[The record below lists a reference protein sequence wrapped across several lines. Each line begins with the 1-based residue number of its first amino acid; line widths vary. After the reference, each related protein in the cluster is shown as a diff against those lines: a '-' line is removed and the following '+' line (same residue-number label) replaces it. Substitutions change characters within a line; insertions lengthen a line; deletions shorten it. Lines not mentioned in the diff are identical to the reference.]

1 MDIRETIR
9 KNLKRYLERSEYTQ
23 AEIARALGIS
33 KTSVTNWMKGVNS
46 PNIELLEP
54 LCELLNIN
62 IADMFEEQPEVSETI
77 TPDEQQLVADYR
89 EFNAEGKEKV
99 REYVADLKGNPRYKK
114 RDVPVMDK
122 QA

>member
-1 MDIRETIR
+1 
-9 KNLKRYLERSEYTQ
+9 
-23 AEIARALGIS
+23 
-33 KTSVTNWMKGVNS
+33 MKGVNS

-99 REYVADLKGNPRYKK
+99 RET
-114 RDVPVMDK
+114 
-122 QA
+122 

>member
-9 KNLKRYLERSEYTQ
+9 KNLKNYLEHSQFTQ

-33 KTSVTNWMKGVNS
+33 KASVTNWIKGVNS

-54 LCELLNIN
+54 LCKLLNIT
-62 IADMFEEQPEVSETI
+62 IADMFEEHPETEDML
-77 TPDEQQLVADYR
+77 TPDEQQLITDYR

-114 RDVPVMDK
+114 HSEPVLGK

>member
-9 KNLKRYLERSEYTQ
+9 KNLKYYLESSPYTQ
-23 AEIARALGIS
+23 AEIARALDIS
-33 KTSVTNWMKGVNS
+33 KTSVTNWIKGVNS

-54 LCELLNIN
+54 LCKLLNIT
-62 IADMFEEQPEVSETI
+62 IADMFEEHPETEDMI
-77 TPDEQQLVADYR
+77 TPDEQQLIADYR

-114 RDVPVMDK
+114 RDEPVMDK

>member
-9 KNLKRYLERSEYTQ
+9 KNLKNYLERSQFTQ

-33 KTSVTNWMKGVNS
+33 KASVTNWIKGVNS

-54 LCELLNIN
+54 LCKLLNIT
-62 IADMFEEQPEVSETI
+62 IADMFKEHPETEDML
-77 TPDEQQLVADYR
+77 TPDEQQLITDYR

-114 RDVPVMDK
+114 HDEPAMDK